1 MSQSPKAPDPGASA
15 GSPPGDASS
24 SDAPRR
30 RVVDPVA
37 STTVGWREWVS
48 LPELGIDRIKAK
60 IDTGARSSALHAH
73 EVRFVRKGKRRLVRF
88 RVYPNQKDDRT
99 FVEAEGEWLEERKVR
114 SSSGNQSI
122 RPVIRTTLEMGGRRW
137 PIELTLT
144 RRDAMGF
151 RLLLGRQA
159 LKRRCLVDPG
169 ASFLTEGK
177 DR

>member
-1 MSQSPKAPDPGASA
+1 MSESPKARDSGAAA
-15 GSPPGDASS
+15 GSPPGDASPP
-24 SDAPRR
+24 DASRR
-30 RVVDPVA
+30 RGSEPV
-37 STTVGWREWVS
+37 TTPVVGWREWVS

-73 EVRFVRKGKRRLVRF
+73 EIRFVRKGKRRLVRF
-88 RVYPNQKDDRT
+88 RVYPHQKDDRA

-114 SSSGNQSI
+114 SSSGSQSI
-122 RPVIRTTLEMGGRRW
+122 RPVIRTTLELGGRRW

-159 LKRRCLVDPG
+159 LKGRCLVDPG
-169 ASFLTEGK
+169 RSFLTKGK
-177 DR
+177 VG

>member
-1 MSQSPKAPDPGASA
+1 MSEFPKTPDAGASA
-15 GSPPGDASS
+15 GSPPGDAPPP
-24 SDAPRR
+24 DAPRGR
-30 RVVDPVA
+30 GREPGA
-37 STTVGWREWVS
+37 HPAVGWREWVA

-99 FVEAEGEWLEERKVR
+99 FVEAQGEWLEERKVR
-114 SSSGNQSI
+114 SSSGSQSI
-122 RPVIRTTLEMGGRRW
+122 RPVIRTMLEMGGRRW

-159 LKRRCLVDPG
+159 LKGRCLVDPG